1 MGQEAVLGTGAVA
14 RAQGRK
20 KPEKGT
26 EEARVSAG
34 AGSTGHPGPGPVPW
48 QGATCVDEFVPL
60 QVPDAVED
68 APADLTRVD
77 VPASGRELGAGR
89 AAGCTLP
96 HPFLSKGEAKKR
108 LRGGQETR
116 GF

>member
-1 MGQEAVLGTGAVA
+1 MREQGA
-14 RAQGRK
+14 R
-20 KPEKGT
+20 
-26 EEARVSAG
+26 
-34 AGSTGHPGPGPVPW
+34 GHPGPVPIPW

-68 APADLTRVD
+68 AAADLARVD
-77 VPASGRELGAGR
+77 VPASGRELRAGLA

-96 HPFLSKGEAKKR
+96 DPFLSKGEAKKR
-108 LRGGQETR
+108 LHGGQETR